1 MNCDQTEEGW
11 FDLKGFMKAGPRW
24 EEDTRSL
31 VLVLLLEDRHHEV
44 IEILWVDVDFLMCLN
59 GTNELVLQ
67 TLLKHDNKK
76 LTNVKFNV

>member
-11 FDLKGFMKAGPRW
+11 FDLKGFRKAGPGW

-59 GTNELVLQ
+59 GTNELVL
-67 TLLKHDNKK
+67 
-76 LTNVKFNV
+76 